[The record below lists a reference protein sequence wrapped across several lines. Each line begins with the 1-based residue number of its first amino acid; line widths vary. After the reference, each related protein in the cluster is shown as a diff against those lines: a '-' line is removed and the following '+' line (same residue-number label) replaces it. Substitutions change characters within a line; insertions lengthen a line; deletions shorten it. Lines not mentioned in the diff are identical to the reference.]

1 MLVRD
6 YPAGQ
11 HAIIVFSESTYHLSR
26 LRRAAAGDK
35 QEKPNEIGHVSG
47 SHKTELW

>member
-11 HAIIVFSESTYHLSR
+11 NAIIVFSESTDHLSR

-35 QEKPNEIGHVSG
+35 QE
-47 SHKTELW
+47 